1 MYLAIAQQ
9 FYVPDKLDRREKRMT
24 FEPRRRSC
32 WVLRLRASR
41 VLRNPRPKALRSS
54 RPVEGASNKAATAP
68 MAIPASNHGT
78 ALPASD
84 CQYRSSECAWFVMSG
99 SCRLRAFLKGLAG
112 TSLIG
117 AARRLN
123 FGPTGSNFLL
133 PLDFLPRT
141 AVGDALFLIGTGG
154 IFTAHLTGFSSTNGG
169 TIPSARTVAL
179 LVCPQTRLAATRVLC
194 FWLFLAFNIDE
205 VIDDGLLAFR
215 LVRRASG

>member
-99 SCRLRAFLKGLAG
+99 SCRLLTFLKALAG
-112 TSLIG
+112 TPLTR
-117 AARRLN
+117 ARRFGL
-123 FGPTGSNFLL
+123 GPTGSNFFVAAGL
-133 PLDFLPRT
+133 P
-141 AVGDALFLIGTGG
+141 GSNCG
-154 IFTAHLTGFSSTNGG
+154 
-169 TIPSARTVAL
+169 
-179 LVCPQTRLAATRVLC
+179 C
-194 FWLFLAFNIDE
+194 
-205 VIDDGLLAFR
+205 
-215 LVRRASG
+215 